1 MTPITTEVSTKFGGS
16 HFKVQWNNP
25 AGYWSLE
32 RLPIRDYVE
41 APRKKLTCRTTIYPL
56 PHQKHQID
64 IADQHQE

>member
-16 HFKVQWNNP
+16 HFS
-25 AGYWSLE
+25 YWSLE